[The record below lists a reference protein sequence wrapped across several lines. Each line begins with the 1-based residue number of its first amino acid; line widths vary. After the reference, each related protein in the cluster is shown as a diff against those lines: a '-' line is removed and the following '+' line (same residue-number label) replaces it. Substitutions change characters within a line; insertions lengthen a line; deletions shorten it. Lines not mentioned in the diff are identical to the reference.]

1 MNVIATKDIAL
12 LRYLLGSPVTAPELY
27 RQIRASFPNGE
38 VYKFFAEPIVLEGGL
53 KLAWSSSYAGKAVS
67 YGRLSEQDK
76 SMAQDMLN
84 KAISDLMEAVKTFND
99 SNLQSFISNCIEI
112 PSLDSVYIVDTNGEK
127 HVVATQWGFVPDTP
141 GAEKGLLIKFL
152 NIKKVPMRFQV
163 VYSDNMDPAPGEDII
178 FEVDGKPMQGKS
190 DIDGVI
196 VLEKIKEGAFVK
208 AFEASD
214 AEKINSQNY
223 TCYEDEQYTIKVTPK
238 GDMKFQVVDQ
248 FGNPQHSQNFQFEY
262 DGQKISAVSN
272 ADGIIT
278 LERIKSGTRV
288 EAYQPQADGSRKY
301 ENVYL
306 FDRLV
311 NPYRIAIEV
320 EVAPEPELPKTH
332 NMRFKVVDD
341 KNNVVKSA
349 EITVKYLGKT
359 ETLMTDAEG
368 YAVLMD
374 VPVGTVVEAR
384 AKK

>member
-1 MNVIATKDIAL
+1 L

-27 RQIRASFPNGE
+27 KQIRASFPNGE

-53 KLAWSSSYAGKAVS
+53 KLAWSSSYPGKAVP
-67 YGRLSEQDK
+67 YTRLNDQDK
-76 SMAQDMLN
+76 SLAQDMLN

-99 SNLQSFISNCIEI
+99 SKLQSFVANCIEV
-112 PSLDSVYIVDTNGEK
+112 PSLDSIYIVDNGGDR

-152 NIKKVPMRFQV
+152 NIKKVPMRFHV
-163 VYSDNMDPAPGEDII
+163 VYSDNMETAPGEDII

-190 DIDGVI
+190 DIDGMI

-208 AFEASD
+208 AWEAQEADKS
-214 AEKINSQNY
+214 NSQNY
-223 TCYEDEQYTIKVTPK
+223 TCYEDDNYTIKVTPK
-238 GDMKFQVVDQ
+238 GTMQFLVVDQ
-248 FGNPQHSQNFQFEY
+248 FGKPQHSQTFTFEY
-262 DGQKISAVSN
+262 DGQKIQGVSN
-272 ADGIIT
+272 AEGVIN
-278 LERIKSGTRV
+278 LERIKNGTRV
-288 EAYQPQADGSRKY
+288 EAYQTDEAGARKY
-301 ENVYL
+301 ENVYV

-311 NPYRIAIEV
+311 NPYRLAIEV
-320 EVAPEPELPKTH
+320 EVVPEPPAPEPPKTH

-341 KNNVVKSA
+341 KNNIVKSA

-359 ETLMTDAEG
+359 ETMMTDEEG

-374 VPVGTVVEAR
+374 VPVGTVVEAK